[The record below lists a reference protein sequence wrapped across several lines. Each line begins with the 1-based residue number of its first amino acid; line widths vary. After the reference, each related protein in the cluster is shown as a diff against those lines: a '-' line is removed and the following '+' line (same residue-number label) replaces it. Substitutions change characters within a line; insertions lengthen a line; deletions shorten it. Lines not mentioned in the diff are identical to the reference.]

1 MAPQT
6 YRPDGKTLLAAV
18 TTVAAVYVYF
28 LIFAQFG
35 FLHAVQTTF
44 GDDPGMLRPFMG
56 IMGLAGVAGSVV
68 AAWGFAEHR
77 SRRWLMTGFGCCAG
91 AAAWSIKA
99 RTPMEFHAVALL
111 TGLGTGLATVTLA
124 GMLRR
129 AIGEARLG
137 LIIGLGT
144 GLAYGFCNL
153 PAVFAAEATVQ
164 ALLALLAAAAG
175 LAGGWL
181 LAPRVTVDTPVF
193 GDHSRGGAAVWVAV
207 FFALVCLDSATFYV
221 IQHTPELKAGTWVGG
236 AQLLFNA
243 TAHIAAGVLAG
254 AALDRGRLAGAVLTA
269 TTLLFVAGGLIAAGR
284 GGFGAPLYAA
294 SVSIYSAALVFYP
307 ASSGRPGRAALV
319 YAVAGWGGS
328 GLGIA
333 LAEGRHTLP
342 AGLGLIAA
350 GVIGLGLLWR
360 NRLVRRAS

>member
-1 MAPQT
+1 MAPPT

-35 FLHAVQTTF
+35 FLHAVQAAL
-44 GDDPGMLRPFMG
+44 GNDPGTLRPFMAV
-56 IMGLAGVAGSVV
+56 MGLAGVTGSVG

-77 SRRWLMTGFGCCAG
+77 SRRWLAAGFGLCAG
-91 AAAWSIKA
+91 AAGWSMGA
-99 RTPMEFHAVALL
+99 RNPAEFHAVALL
-111 TGLGTGLATVTLA
+111 TGLGTGLTTVTLA

-129 AIGEARLG
+129 AIGDTRLG
-137 LIIGLGT
+137 LVIGLGT

-153 PAVFAAEATVQ
+153 PAVFAAGATVQ
-164 ALLALLAAAAG
+164 ALLALFAAAAG
-175 LAGGWL
+175 LAGGGL
-181 LAPRVTVDTPVF
+181 LAPRVTVDAPVF
-193 GDHSRGGAAVWVAV
+193 GDYSRGATAVWVAV
-207 FFALVCLDSATFYV
+207 FFALVCLDSASFYV

-236 AQLLFNA
+236 VQLLLNA
-243 TAHIAAGVLAG
+243 TAHITAGVLAG
-254 AALDRGRLAGAVLTA
+254 AALDRGRLTGVVLTA
-269 TTLLFVAGGLIAAGR
+269 MTLLLVAGGLIATGR
-284 GGFGAPLYAA
+284 GFFGAPLYAA
-294 SVSIYSAALVFYP
+294 SVSLYSASLVFYP
-307 ASSGRPGRAALV
+307 ASGGRPGRAALV

-360 NRLVRRAS
+360 NRLVSRAS